1 MLKHKILRQPV
12 RYAVGVLIMLL
23 AVSILCVTVGQGLYA
38 AALAKETEE
47 KHVTI
52 AVPGLEIQSG
62 GNPQY
67 GEVTAFVEDA
77 IANSPGLVRQ
87 IVNSGMA
94 SAYIPELT
102 LLNNTA
108 FYAGKNSCGCA
119 ICRAAIDNFEASYCT
134 AMLEVT
140 LTGIYD
146 YGKLRSYYWSE
157 EGMRLT
163 LEGRVERVVGLQEGY
178 SDPTGY
184 YIEIHLLMQGAD
196 QEGWDEAL
204 CEQYLK
210 KLGLVIGEKYL
221 VYGTGYEDYDW
232 LLRNEIAVELDI
244 EFPEELDPAC
254 FQIYSYKDQRGRYDD
269 GNIRYSLYGT
279 DFRMFR
285 RVALRIYHDENMQKL
300 GGTNIVPLKG
310 SAEEFLA
317 SEEGKVWRDT
327 LAQMEVN
334 NHAFPIV
341 GVDRL
346 GHIAAFTSGSA
357 ELIQGRDFTPEEL
370 ETGAKVCVISYDLAQ
385 ANGIQLGDT
394 LSASF
399 YSHED
404 NIPYQQYLSDGN
416 GVVRPA
422 AYFYSASSK
431 MENAESYTVVGIY
444 NVKFDPWSFVVGSAY
459 EFTPNT
465 VFVPKASVSVPMEE
479 PGQGMFYAIELE
491 NGAIGAFEELVVQ
504 SGLEVPFGYF
514 DGGYS
519 AIAPSLEIFRE
530 TASRA
535 VLVGVAVY
543 GILLLLYLLLFP
555 AQEKKALRTM
565 NSLGAPR
572 KTRFAYLLTT
582 VIGTLLP
589 GTLLGMGLGAAL
601 WGFVAQKLLDHSGT
615 AFAVELNATQFVLV
629 GISQLVI
636 ALLLSAVLALCMTKR
651 SDLMRRK

>member
-108 FYAGKNSCGCA
+108 FYAGRNSCGCA

-184 YIEIHLLMQGAD
+184 YIDIHLLMRGAD

-254 FQIYSYKDQRGRYDD
+254 FQIYSYEDQRGRYDD
-269 GNIRYSLYGT
+269 GNISYSLYGT
-279 DFRMFR
+279 DFRLFR
-285 RVALRIYHDENMQKL
+285 RVALRIYHDENLLKL
-300 GGTNIVPLKG
+300 GGTNIVRLEG
-310 SAEEFLA
+310 SAEELLA
-317 SEEGKVWRDT
+317 SETGAPWRDI
-327 LAQMEVN
+327 LEQMEVN
-334 NHAFPIV
+334 NHAFPVIA
-341 GVDRL
+341 VDRL
-346 GHIAAFTSGSA
+346 GHIAAFNSGSA
-357 ELIQGRDFTPEEL
+357 EIIQGRDFTPEEL
-370 ETGAKVCVISYDLAQ
+370 ESGARVCIISYDLAQ
-385 ANGIQLGDT
+385 ANGIELGDT

-399 YSHED
+399 YSHTE
-404 NIPYQQYLSDGN
+404 NIPYQQYMSNGN
-416 GVVRPA
+416 GVVRPS
-422 AYFYSASSK
+422 AYFYTAASE
-431 MENAESYTVVGIY
+431 MEEPEGYTVVGMY
-444 NVKFDPWSFVVGSAY
+444 NTKFDPWTFVVDSVY
-459 EFTPNT
+459 EFSPNT
-465 VFVPKASVSVPMEE
+465 IFAPQASVSVPMEE

-491 NGAIGAFEELVVQ
+491 NGAIGEFEELVVR

-535 VLVGVAVY
+535 VLVGIAVY
-543 GILLLLYLLLFP
+543 GVLLLLYLLLFP
-555 AQEKKALRTM
+555 AQEKKTLRTM
-565 NSLGAPR
+565 NSLGAPW
-572 KTRFAYLLTT
+572 KTRFTYLLTT
-582 VIGTLLP
+582 VLGTLLP

-601 WGFVAQKLLDHSGT
+601 WGFVAQKLLDRSGA
-615 AFAVELNATQFVLV
+615 AFTVELNVPQFVLV
-629 GISQLVI
+629 GIAQILF
-636 ALLLSAVLALCMTKR
+636 ALLLSVALALYMTKH